1 MAGIKDI
8 EGYDDFVINI
18 CPDGTEGEI
27 IEIAGLFIQLP
38 EKPDDS
44 NILFNELPKEEQ
56 YWRRLSIPKELERI
70 RTMDEW
76 SEAPKEFRDRYTP
89 YIEREFVRRR
99 KGLWFYNNGIPTY
112 ITGHHY
118 MLLQWSKMD
127 IGYASYLD
135 FQRKLFIH
143 YAACESDPRSVGQV
157 YVKCR
162 RSGYTNVSSSILV
175 DEGTQVAEKLLGII
189 SKTGKDAQEN
199 VFMKKVFPMFR
210 SYPFFFKPVQDGTT
224 NPRMELAFREP
235 SKRITK
241 NNKAVMMT
249 QALDTVINWKNT
261 VNNAYDGEKLHTLF
275 LDECFSPG
283 TKVLMSDMTFKS
295 IEDINVGDFVM
306 VDGGK
311 VVEVAKTFHGYDN
324 MYTVHQPY
332 GKDYT
337 VNSKHRLVLN
347 NYHYGE
353 IIITPEEYLSNTYSY
368 KRHTTRVTSK
378 PIEFKEK
385 ELTMDPYLLG
395 VWLGDGFSSG
405 ECIIVNVDLDN
416 EIIEYLDSYAKSF
429 GGSIR
434 INSVPKTDKAK
445 TISFDF
451 NAMGANQSTGRKNLF
466 KKQLEDIGVLR
477 NKHIPYDY
485 MTSSVSQRLSLLAG
499 IIDTDGHLNKRNSY
513 EIGMSRKELIEQI
526 YMLAKSCGLD
536 VSEVSSKKSNYDTDV
551 YSVRITGSKD
561 IPCLIKRKKS
571 ESRSFYSSR
580 RSKIDIKPSGYGEYF
595 GIQLKANSDDDRRL
609 ILGDFTV
616 SMNCGKYESPI
627 DVNELWRIHRTCLL
641 VGKKVVGKALLGST
655 VNPLD
660 KGGANFRKL
669 YYDSDPKKRNENGRT
684 KSGLYKIF
692 IPAYEALEGFFDQYG
707 LPIVNDPEKP
717 INTMEGDIT
726 KIGAKTYLNNER
738 KALMSDPYELNEVIR
753 QFPWTEEEAFR
764 DSTKTSHFNISK
776 IYEQI
781 EHNANLFPNP
791 VIRGNFIWNNGQ
803 QDSKVVFAP
812 DPNGKF
818 RVSWLMP
825 FEESNK
831 QTIQNGKRSPGNVH
845 LGVGGV
851 DSYDI
856 DETADG
862 RGSKGAFH
870 FFNKFNMN
878 YPSNRFV
885 LEYAERPE
893 LARVFYEDVLMAA
906 VYYGYP
912 LLVENNKYGI
922 VRYFES
928 RGYDNYIM
936 DRPPHLTPP
945 NQRGNVRTKGVPSN
959 SQEFIQ
965 AHAQAIEAFI
975 HEHIGYRVDTDE
987 YGKMYFDRTLQDWIG
1002 YKISDRTKFDL
1013 TISSGLALLGAQT
1026 IIKEKKQG
1034 DMTEKVFFRR
1044 YKARF

>member
-8 EGYDDFVINI
+8 EGYEDFVINI

-38 EKPDDS
+38 EKPEEDH
-44 NILFNELPKEEQ
+44 ILFNELPKEEQ

-99 KGLWFYNNGIPTY
+99 KGLWFYNNGTPTY

-135 FQRKLFIH
+135 FQRKLFVH

-275 LDECFSPG
+275 LDES
-283 TKVLMSDMTFKS
+283 
-295 IEDINVGDFVM
+295 
-306 VDGGK
+306 
-311 VVEVAKTFHGYDN
+311 
-324 MYTVHQPY
+324 
-332 GKDYT
+332 
-337 VNSKHRLVLN
+337 
-347 NYHYGE
+347 
-353 IIITPEEYLSNTYSY
+353 
-368 KRHTTRVTSK
+368 
-378 PIEFKEK
+378 
-385 ELTMDPYLLG
+385 
-395 VWLGDGFSSG
+395 
-405 ECIIVNVDLDN
+405 
-416 EIIEYLDSYAKSF
+416 
-429 GGSIR
+429 
-434 INSVPKTDKAK
+434 
-445 TISFDF
+445 
-451 NAMGANQSTGRKNLF
+451 
-466 KKQLEDIGVLR
+466 
-477 NKHIPYDY
+477 
-485 MTSSVSQRLSLLAG
+485 
-499 IIDTDGHLNKRNSY
+499 
-513 EIGMSRKELIEQI
+513 
-526 YMLAKSCGLD
+526 
-536 VSEVSSKKSNYDTDV
+536 
-551 YSVRITGSKD
+551 
-561 IPCLIKRKKS
+561 
-571 ESRSFYSSR
+571 
-580 RSKIDIKPSGYGEYF
+580 
-595 GIQLKANSDDDRRL
+595 
-609 ILGDFTV
+609 
-616 SMNCGKYESPI
+616 GKYESPI

-641 VGKKVVGKALLGST
+641 VGKKVVGKALVGST

-707 LPIVNDPEKP
+707 LPIVNDPEKA

-831 QTIQNGKRSPGNVH
+831 QAIQNGKRSPGNVH

-975 HEHIGYRVDTDE
+975 HENLGYRIDTDE

-1026 IIKEKKQG
+1026 IIKENKQS

>member
-1 MAGIKDI
+1 MAGIRDI

-27 IEIAGLFIQLP
+27 VEIAGLYIQLP
-38 EKPDDS
+38 EKPDDKS
-44 NILFNELPKEEQ
+44 ILFSELPKEEQ
-56 YWRRLSIPKELERI
+56 HWRRLSVPKELERI

-275 LDECFSPG
+275 LDES
-283 TKVLMSDMTFKS
+283 
-295 IEDINVGDFVM
+295 
-306 VDGGK
+306 
-311 VVEVAKTFHGYDN
+311 
-324 MYTVHQPY
+324 
-332 GKDYT
+332 
-337 VNSKHRLVLN
+337 
-347 NYHYGE
+347 
-353 IIITPEEYLSNTYSY
+353 
-368 KRHTTRVTSK
+368 
-378 PIEFKEK
+378 
-385 ELTMDPYLLG
+385 
-395 VWLGDGFSSG
+395 
-405 ECIIVNVDLDN
+405 
-416 EIIEYLDSYAKSF
+416 
-429 GGSIR
+429 
-434 INSVPKTDKAK
+434 
-445 TISFDF
+445 
-451 NAMGANQSTGRKNLF
+451 
-466 KKQLEDIGVLR
+466 
-477 NKHIPYDY
+477 
-485 MTSSVSQRLSLLAG
+485 
-499 IIDTDGHLNKRNSY
+499 
-513 EIGMSRKELIEQI
+513 
-526 YMLAKSCGLD
+526 
-536 VSEVSSKKSNYDTDV
+536 
-551 YSVRITGSKD
+551 
-561 IPCLIKRKKS
+561 
-571 ESRSFYSSR
+571 
-580 RSKIDIKPSGYGEYF
+580 
-595 GIQLKANSDDDRRL
+595 
-609 ILGDFTV
+609 
-616 SMNCGKYESPI
+616 GKYESPI

-641 VGKKVVGKALLGST
+641 VGKKVVGKALVGST

-717 INTMEGDIT
+717 VNTMEGDIT

-781 EHNANLFPNP
+781 EHNSSLFPNP
-791 VIRGNFIWNNGQ
+791 VVRGNFVWNNGQ
-803 QDSKVVFAP
+803 QDTKVVFSP

-818 RVSWLMP
+818 YVSWLPP

-831 QTIQNGKRSPGNVH
+831 QVIQGGKRSPGNVH
-845 LGVGGV
+845 VGVGGV

-885 LEYAERPE
+885 LEYAERPD

-975 HEHIGYRVDTDE
+975 HEHIGYRIDSDE

-1026 IIKEKKQG
+1026 IIKEKKHT
-1034 DMTEKVFFRR
+1034 DMTDKVFFRR

>member
-44 NILFNELPKEEQ
+44 SILFSELPNEEQ
-56 YWRRLSIPKELERI
+56 YWRRLTVPKELERI

-99 KGLWFYNNGIPTY
+99 KGLWFYNNGTPTY

-143 YAACESDPRSVGQV
+143 YAACESDPRSIGQV

-275 LDECFSPG
+275 LDES
-283 TKVLMSDMTFKS
+283 
-295 IEDINVGDFVM
+295 
-306 VDGGK
+306 
-311 VVEVAKTFHGYDN
+311 
-324 MYTVHQPY
+324 
-332 GKDYT
+332 
-337 VNSKHRLVLN
+337 
-347 NYHYGE
+347 
-353 IIITPEEYLSNTYSY
+353 
-368 KRHTTRVTSK
+368 
-378 PIEFKEK
+378 
-385 ELTMDPYLLG
+385 
-395 VWLGDGFSSG
+395 
-405 ECIIVNVDLDN
+405 
-416 EIIEYLDSYAKSF
+416 
-429 GGSIR
+429 
-434 INSVPKTDKAK
+434 
-445 TISFDF
+445 
-451 NAMGANQSTGRKNLF
+451 
-466 KKQLEDIGVLR
+466 
-477 NKHIPYDY
+477 
-485 MTSSVSQRLSLLAG
+485 
-499 IIDTDGHLNKRNSY
+499 
-513 EIGMSRKELIEQI
+513 
-526 YMLAKSCGLD
+526 
-536 VSEVSSKKSNYDTDV
+536 
-551 YSVRITGSKD
+551 
-561 IPCLIKRKKS
+561 
-571 ESRSFYSSR
+571 
-580 RSKIDIKPSGYGEYF
+580 
-595 GIQLKANSDDDRRL
+595 
-609 ILGDFTV
+609 
-616 SMNCGKYESPI
+616 GKYESPI

-641 VGKKVVGKALLGST
+641 VGKKVVGKALVGST

-764 DSTKTSHFNISK
+764 DSTKTSHFNISR

-781 EHNANLFPNP
+781 EHNSNLFPNP
-791 VIRGNFIWNNGQ
+791 VVRGNFIWNNGQ
-803 QDSKVVFAP
+803 QDSKVVFTP

-818 RVSWLMP
+818 RVSWLPP

-831 QTIQNGKRSPGNVH
+831 QAIQGGKRSPGNIHV
-845 LGVGGV
+845 GVGGV

-885 LEYAERPE
+885 LEYAERPD

-965 AHAQAIEAFI
+965 AHAQAIEAYI
-975 HEHIGYRVDTDE
+975 HEHVGYRMETDE

-1026 IIKEKKQG
+1026 IIKEKVQSN
-1034 DMTEKVFFRR
+1034 MTDKVFFRR

>member
-18 CPDGTEGEI
+18 CPDGTAGEI

-38 EKPDDS
+38 EMPDD
-44 NILFNELPKEEQ
+44 NHILFNELPKDEQ
-56 YWRRLSIPKELERI
+56 YWRRLSTPKELERI

-76 SEAPKEFRDRYTP
+76 SEAPKEFRDRHTP

-99 KGLWFYNNGIPTY
+99 KGLWFYNNGTPTY

-275 LDECFSPG
+275 LDES
-283 TKVLMSDMTFKS
+283 
-295 IEDINVGDFVM
+295 
-306 VDGGK
+306 
-311 VVEVAKTFHGYDN
+311 
-324 MYTVHQPY
+324 
-332 GKDYT
+332 
-337 VNSKHRLVLN
+337 
-347 NYHYGE
+347 
-353 IIITPEEYLSNTYSY
+353 
-368 KRHTTRVTSK
+368 
-378 PIEFKEK
+378 
-385 ELTMDPYLLG
+385 
-395 VWLGDGFSSG
+395 
-405 ECIIVNVDLDN
+405 
-416 EIIEYLDSYAKSF
+416 
-429 GGSIR
+429 
-434 INSVPKTDKAK
+434 
-445 TISFDF
+445 
-451 NAMGANQSTGRKNLF
+451 
-466 KKQLEDIGVLR
+466 
-477 NKHIPYDY
+477 
-485 MTSSVSQRLSLLAG
+485 
-499 IIDTDGHLNKRNSY
+499 
-513 EIGMSRKELIEQI
+513 
-526 YMLAKSCGLD
+526 
-536 VSEVSSKKSNYDTDV
+536 
-551 YSVRITGSKD
+551 
-561 IPCLIKRKKS
+561 
-571 ESRSFYSSR
+571 
-580 RSKIDIKPSGYGEYF
+580 
-595 GIQLKANSDDDRRL
+595 
-609 ILGDFTV
+609 
-616 SMNCGKYESPI
+616 GKYESPI

-641 VGKKVVGKALLGST
+641 VGKKVVGKALVGST

-764 DSTKTSHFNISK
+764 DSTKTSHFNISR

-781 EHNANLFPNP
+781 EHNGNLFPNP
-791 VIRGNFIWNNGQ
+791 VVRGNFIWNNGQ
-803 QDSKVVFAP
+803 QDSKVVFTP

-818 RVSWLMP
+818 RVSWLPP

-831 QTIQNGKRSPGNVH
+831 QAIQNGKRSPGNVH
-845 LGVGGV
+845 VGVGGV

-885 LEYAERPE
+885 LEYAERPD

-936 DRPPHLTPP
+936 DRPAHLTPP

-965 AHAQAIEAFI
+965 AHAQAIEAYI
-975 HEHIGYRVDTDE
+975 HEHVGYRMENDE

-1026 IIKEKKQG
+1026 IIKEKLHS
-1034 DMTEKVFFRR
+1034 DMTDKVFFRR

>member
-1 MAGIKDI
+1 MAGIRDI

-27 IEIAGLFIQLP
+27 VEIAGLYIQLP
-38 EKPDDS
+38 EKPDDKS
-44 NILFNELPKEEQ
+44 VLFSELPKEEQ
-56 YWRRLSIPKELERI
+56 HWRRLSVPKELERI

-89 YIEREFVRRR
+89 YIEREFIRRR

-143 YAACESDPRSVGQV
+143 YAACESDPRSIGQV

-275 LDECFSPG
+275 LDES
-283 TKVLMSDMTFKS
+283 
-295 IEDINVGDFVM
+295 
-306 VDGGK
+306 
-311 VVEVAKTFHGYDN
+311 
-324 MYTVHQPY
+324 
-332 GKDYT
+332 
-337 VNSKHRLVLN
+337 
-347 NYHYGE
+347 
-353 IIITPEEYLSNTYSY
+353 
-368 KRHTTRVTSK
+368 
-378 PIEFKEK
+378 
-385 ELTMDPYLLG
+385 
-395 VWLGDGFSSG
+395 
-405 ECIIVNVDLDN
+405 
-416 EIIEYLDSYAKSF
+416 
-429 GGSIR
+429 
-434 INSVPKTDKAK
+434 
-445 TISFDF
+445 
-451 NAMGANQSTGRKNLF
+451 
-466 KKQLEDIGVLR
+466 
-477 NKHIPYDY
+477 
-485 MTSSVSQRLSLLAG
+485 
-499 IIDTDGHLNKRNSY
+499 
-513 EIGMSRKELIEQI
+513 
-526 YMLAKSCGLD
+526 
-536 VSEVSSKKSNYDTDV
+536 
-551 YSVRITGSKD
+551 
-561 IPCLIKRKKS
+561 
-571 ESRSFYSSR
+571 
-580 RSKIDIKPSGYGEYF
+580 
-595 GIQLKANSDDDRRL
+595 
-609 ILGDFTV
+609 
-616 SMNCGKYESPI
+616 GKYESPI

-641 VGKKVVGKALLGST
+641 VGKKVVGKALVGST

-717 INTMEGDIT
+717 LNTMEGDIT

-764 DSTKTSHFNISK
+764 DSTKTSHFNISR

-781 EHNANLFPNP
+781 EHNSNLFPNP
-791 VIRGNFIWNNGQ
+791 VVRGNFVWNNGQ
-803 QDSKVVFAP
+803 QDTKVTFSP

-818 RVSWLMP
+818 YVSWLPP

-831 QTIQNGKRSPGNVH
+831 QVIQLGKRAPGNVH
-845 LGVGGV
+845 VGVGGV

-885 LEYAERPE
+885 LEYAERPD

-945 NQRGNVRTKGVPSN
+945 NQRANVRTKGVPSN

-975 HEHIGYRVDTDE
+975 HEHIGYRIDSDE

-1026 IIKEKKQG
+1026 IIKEKKHT
-1034 DMTEKVFFRR
+1034 DMTDKVFFRR